1 MNILIT
7 GAASELAQALASHL
21 SENHQIRL
29 TDIVDIKT
37 DFEFVRSDLGHD
49 DATNELVRG
58 MDSII
63 HLAETSSRLFG

>member
-21 SENHQIRL
+21 SEDHQIRL

-37 DFEFVRSDLGHD
+37 EFEFVKCDLG
-49 DATNELVRG
+49 
-58 MDSII
+58 S
-63 HLAETSSRLFG
+63 